1 MDERFF
7 NEKCVQKREGTE
19 RGREGLKFTFFFDNA
34 ESVSKK
40 YIFF

>member
-19 RGREGLKFTFFFDNA
+19 RGREGLKFTFFFNA
-34 ESVSKK
+34 EGQPAD
-40 YIFF
+40 